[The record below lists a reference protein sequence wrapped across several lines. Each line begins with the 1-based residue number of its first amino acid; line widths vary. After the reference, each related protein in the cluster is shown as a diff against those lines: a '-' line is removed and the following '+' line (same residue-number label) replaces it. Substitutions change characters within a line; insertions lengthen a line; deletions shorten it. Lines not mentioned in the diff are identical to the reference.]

1 MSLTATL
8 TIRAQSP
15 KPRLA
20 PEPAP
25 ESLQLY
31 IIMRALGDPMRV
43 QIIRAIAAANSGAN
57 CRACTC
63 PSIPKSTLAHHF
75 KVLRQAGL
83 IHSQTIGNAIQNTL
97 RKADLEARF
106 PGLLQ
111 LILQGD

>member
-1 MSLTATL
+1 MAVSATL
-8 TIRAQSP
+8 TIITKST

-25 ESLQLY
+25 ENLQLHLV
-31 IIMRALGDPMRV
+31 MRALSDPMRV
-43 QIIRAIAAANSGAN
+43 RIIRAIAAVEIGAN

-83 IHSQTIGNAIQNTL
+83 IHSQTVGNAIQNTV
-97 RKADLEARF
+97 RRADLDTRF

-111 LILQGD
+111 LILQAE